1 MIPIAANQLP
11 ALPAGSSYA
20 EAALLIVL
28 GLLLIFF
35 GRRFIKL
42 LTFLGVGIL
51 VGAIGAIVGNY
62 LYKIDGLYAGVVI
75 GFLVGGFFAL
85 KLLSF
90 AIGLAVGAA
99 GFIVANALGAS
110 IILSILVGVI
120 LFFIGIALH
129 SKILSLATAVVGGFL
144 LYLGLGFVPLAFLT
158 PIVNSVIA
166 VIFGLLGFWYQLKR
180 HGR

>member
-1 MIPIAANQLP
+1 MNLLVGTQLLT
-11 ALPAGSSYA
+11 LPAGSSYA

-42 LTFLGVGIL
+42 LTFLGVGLL
-51 VGAIGAIVGNY
+51 VGAIGAILGQY
-62 LYKIDGLYAGVVI
+62 LYGDLGLYAGAVI

-90 AIGLAVGAA
+90 AMGLAAGAA
-99 GFIVANALGAS
+99 GFIISSALQS
-110 IILSILVGVI
+110 NLILSILVGVI
-120 LFFIGIALH
+120 LFFIGIALS

-144 LYLGLGFVPLAFLT
+144 LYLGLGFLQFAFLSS
-158 PIVNSVIA
+158 IVSAIIA
-166 VIFGLLGFWYQLKR
+166 IIFALLGFRYQLMK